1 MTVPGNHDGREHWAD
16 VLGCDMRADMDE
28 IRRAYK
34 RRWRELNSP
43 GRSREEWAAGLE
55 RLDQALA
62 AARREKR
69 GEARP

>member
-1 MTVPGNHDGREHWAD
+1 MTTAPGEHWAD
-16 VLGCDMRADMDE
+16 VLGCDMRADLDE

-34 RRWRELNSP
+34 RRWRELNSL

-69 GEARP
+69 GEAKP